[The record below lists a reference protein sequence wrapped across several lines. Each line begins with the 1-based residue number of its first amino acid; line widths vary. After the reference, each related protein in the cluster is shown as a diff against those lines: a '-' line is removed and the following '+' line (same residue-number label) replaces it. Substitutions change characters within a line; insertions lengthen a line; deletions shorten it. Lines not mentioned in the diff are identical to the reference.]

1 MTTTARPN
9 TDFLVEVSDLKKW
22 FPIHGGLFQRTVA
35 HVHAVDGVSFRIRKG
50 TTLGLVGESG
60 CGKTTV
66 GRTIL
71 RLTAPTDGSIKFE
84 GEEIAT
90 MPNRKVRRLRPKMQ
104 IVFQDP
110 MSSLNPRMTVKQI
123 LMEPLVLN
131 GWSRKNAYARV
142 VELLET
148 VGMSATHAERFP
160 HEFSGGQRQRIGVAR
175 ALALNPDLIVL
186 DEPTSALDVSVQA
199 QVLNLLKKLQKEM
212 DLTYLFISH
221 DLGVI
226 RHLCDEIAV
235 MYLGRIVEHGP
246 VEQVFTD
253 PQHPYTQALIAAVPI
268 PDPTKRAER
277 IILSGD
283 VPSPVN
289 PPAACRF
296 HPRCPRAQ
304 PVCSEI
310 DPPLEAKQPNQL
322 AACHFPGPQEKWPI
336 TQTATVERTD

>member
-1 MTTTARPN
+1 MSTADEGGEILLQVR
-9 TDFLVEVSDLKKW
+9 DLKKW
-22 FPIHGGLFQRTVA
+22 FPIQGGFLQRTVA
-35 HVHAVDGVSFRIRKG
+35 HVRAIDGVSFTIRKG
-50 TTLGLVGESG
+50 RTLGLVGESG

-66 GRTIL
+66 GRTVL
-71 RLTAPTDGSIKFE
+71 RLTPPTSGSIKFE

-90 MPNRKVRRLRPKMQ
+90 ASNRKLRSLRPKMQ

-110 MSSLNPRMTVKQI
+110 MSSLNPRMTVKEI

-131 GWSRKNAYARV
+131 GWTRKAAYERV
-142 VELLET
+142 VELLQK
-148 VGMSATHAERFP
+148 VGMLPEHANRFP

-199 QVLNLLKKLQKEM
+199 QVLNLLKSIQQEF

-226 RHLCDEIAV
+226 RHLCDDVAV

-246 VEQVFTD
+246 VEEIFNN
-253 PQHPYTQALIAAVPI
+253 PQHPYTQALLAAVPI
-268 PDPTKRAER
+268 PDPTQKAER
-277 IILSGD
+277 MILSGD

-304 PVCSEI
+304 AICSEV
-310 DPPLEAKQPNQL
+310 DPPLEEKRPLQL
-322 AACHFPGPQEKWPI
+322 AACHFPGPQEDWPL
-336 TQTATVERTD
+336 TQKAPVQRKKL